1 LQKKDKIII
10 SFYIFLAITIVASL
24 SYIDTMFDCEDFYP
38 LKVCED
44 PEHDPEERPFIEFAG
59 VKLNE
64 IKTESTFNIEKEI
77 IFNVMANVGNYHKIL
92 PKNIISVEIIEEEDN
107 VIIAKE
113 VLMERGVKITTLVKH
128 TLTPYNEHTIEIMDG
143 DAKGTTIK
151 QTFIEDEGS
160 TKISTEVE
168 LKLKGIV
175 KSLVYIPK
183 SNFEHAIDT
192 VNTSFVEYAEM
203 FKSPNVKIIDDTYR
217 DLLFRPV
224 DHESLEYW
232 LPQLESGLITPDN
245 IKNELLNSEEKKMV
259 DWNSLSHDEKLMQLS
274 DNTKTVIDTLYL
286 DLLDRQVDEH
296 GLAYWGSLLEN
307 EIITEEELEA
317 QLYNSKEATTI
328 RELENPDLE
337 RLGYE
342 RMITTVFFEA
352 LERNPTGKE
361 LEHYIEIFSKI
372 PASRGL
378 STEEG
383 IEKERIISEVHAEI
397 AKLDELEAK
406 GTPLIDLIPEFPPV
420 P

>member
-1 LQKKDKIII
+1 
-10 SFYIFLAITIVASL
+10 
-24 SYIDTMFDCEDFYP
+24 MFDCEDFYP

-168 LKLKGIV
+168 LKLKGII
-175 KSLVYIPK
+175 KSMYYLPK
-183 SNFEHAIDT
+183 HNFEHAIGT
-192 VNTSFVEYAEM
+192 VNTNFVKYAEM
-203 FKSPNVKIIDDTYR
+203 FKSPNVKIIDDAYR
-217 DLLFRPV
+217 DLLSRPV

-232 LPQLESGLITPDN
+232 LPQLENGLITPDN
-245 IKNELLNSEEKKMV
+245 IKNELLNSKEKKMA
-259 DWNSLSHDEKLMQLS
+259 DWNSLSNDEKLTQLS
-274 DNTKTVIDTLYL
+274 DNTRTVIDNLYL
-286 DLLDRQVDEH
+286 DLLNRPVDVH

-307 EIITEEELEA
+307 KISTEEEIREEI
-317 QLYNSKEATTI
+317 YNSSEAIEKRKLFDLDLDTFGYEKMITESFI
-328 RELENPDLE
+328 DLIDREPTQEELE
-337 RLGYE
+337 Y
-342 RMITTVFFEA
+342 
-352 LERNPTGKE
+352 
-361 LEHYIEIFSKI
+361 Y
-372 PASRGL
+372 
-378 STEEG
+378 TEFYKNLDGVGG
-383 IEKERIISEVHAEI
+383 IEKRKLVGEF
-397 AKLDELEAK
+397 LDEVLAKSDRICNEAS
-406 GTPLIDLIPEFPPV
+406 DIPCETVVNP
-420 P
+420 